1 MRLETELDLLA
12 QQALTEALGLAESAP
27 ALLRPTQDEKH
38 GDYQVNGLMPLAKK
52 LGKNPRDLAEL
63 CAPKLRALEAVSSAE
78 VAGPGF
84 INLRISDAWLARR
97 LAESL
102 GDRERVGVPVVS
114 KPERVVV
121 DFSSPNIAK
130 QMHVGHL
137 RSTIIGDAISKLA
150 AFVGHHVIRD
160 NHLGDWGHQYGLL
173 IMGMRTWGDEKA
185 LEADPI
191 TELDRVYKLASARA
205 KEEPDF
211 DESARQEL
219 AKLQSG
225 DAGNRAMWQ
234 RLVAVT
240 RTSLD
245 RVYGELRVTFDEWL
259 GESAYHDM
267 LGGVCETLVAK
278 GLAREDDGALCVFFQ
293 EIDAAPAK
301 LKKQKEPFI
310 VRKRDGAYL
319 YSTTDIATV
328 LYRKEK
334 FAADRAIYVVDARQ
348 SLHFEQLFA
357 IAALLG
363 VEMSLVHVGFGTVLG
378 KDGTALKAREGQ
390 VITLESLLTE
400 AKERA
405 AQRIREGMEEGKLQI
420 EESAIPDLARAVG
433 IGAVKYADLMQNRLT
448 NYQFDWDKMISF
460 QGNSGPYLQYSHA
473 RARAIFRRG
482 EVDEA
487 AIEANATIVLEEPDE
502 ALLARRLA
510 RFGDV
515 VHKAAETCQPHLV
528 AEHLYE
534 LAGVFNGFYQR
545 CSVLKAK
552 DEATKASRLALTLL
566 TARQLARSLEL
577 LGLEAVERM

>member
-12 QQALTEALGLAESAP
+12 SSAIREALAIEGEAP
-27 ALLRPTQDEKH
+27 ALLRPTQDAKH
-38 GDYQVNGLMPLAKK
+38 GDYQVNGMMPLSKK
-52 LGKNPRDLAEL
+52 LGQSPRELAERVR
-63 CAPKLRALEAVSSAE
+63 PVLEQNEAIASAE

-84 INLRISDAWLARR
+84 INVRVSDAWLAKR
-97 LAESL
+97 LAAGLSDHVRL
-102 GDRERVGVPVVS
+102 GVPQVAR
-114 KPERVVV
+114 PERVVV

-137 RSTIIGDAISKLA
+137 RSTIIGDSISKLH
-150 AFVGHHVIRD
+150 AFVGHDVIRD
-160 NHLGDWGHQYGLL
+160 NHLGDWGTQYGLL
-173 IMGMRTWGDEKA
+173 IMGMRTWGDQAA
-185 LEADPI
+185 LEKDPI
-191 TELDRVYKLASARA
+191 SELDRVYKLASARA
-205 KEEPDF
+205 KEEPEF
-211 DESARQEL
+211 DEAARQEL
-219 AKLQSG
+219 AKLQAG
-225 DAGNRAMWQ
+225 DPDNRAMWQ

-245 RVYGELRVTFDEWL
+245 RVYGELDVTFDEWL

-267 LGGVCETLVAK
+267 LDGVCQTLVAK
-278 GLAREDDGALCVFFQ
+278 GLAREDEGALCIFFN
-293 EIDAAPAK
+293 EIEAAPPK

-310 VRKRDGAYL
+310 VKKRDGAYL

-328 LYRKEK
+328 LYRKDR

-357 IAALLG
+357 ISALLG
-363 VEMSLVHVGFGTVLG
+363 IEMQLVHVGFGTVLG

-390 VITLESLLTE
+390 VITLESLLDE

-405 AQRIREGMEEGKLQI
+405 TVRIREGIAEGKI
-420 EESAIPDLARAVG
+420 SVEESEVPALARAVG
-433 IGAVKYADLMQNRLT
+433 VGAVKYADLMQNRLT

-460 QGNSGPYLQYSHA
+460 SGNAGPYLQYTHA
-473 RARAIFRRG
+473 RACSIIRRG
-482 EVDEA
+482 EVPESD
-487 AIEANATIVLEEPDE
+487 IEKAVVTLEEPDE

-534 LAGVFNGFYQR
+534 LAVAFNGFYQR
-545 CSVLKAK
+545 CPVLKAK
-552 DEATKASRLALTLL
+552 DEPTRLSRLALTVL
-566 TARQLARSLEL
+566 TRRQLARALEL
-577 LGLEAVERM
+577 LGLVAVERM